1 MHSGQYQICNVMIS
15 GKLTWQA
22 LKQIYFSHRPTRTN
36 TDRGWQWNLELGMRP
51 PASPSCRLYEP
62 EAIGAYAYPPAC
74 KPYGLYGL
82 EAAPVGRRN
91 KGSLRLVAVRCWRQN
106 SWKSWRSKNRRFFG
120 GMRNRGCFET
130 GSLEWFNY
138 EF

>member
-1 MHSGQYQICNVMIS
+1 MRCAVGGLRLEAKRSGNWEC
-15 GKLTWQA
+15 GL
-22 LKQIYFSHRPTRTN
+22 RP
-36 TDRGWQWNLELGMRP
+36 
-51 PASPSCRLYEP
+51 
-62 EAIGAYAYPPAC
+62 IGAYAYPPAC

-91 KGSLRLVAVRCWRQN
+91 KGSLRPAEVRGCRQN
-106 SWKSWRSKNRRFFG
+106 SWKSRRSKNRRFFG